1 MRVPHWWYPAL
12 VRLRA
17 HGNRLHAAPSA
28 RLRRLQLTVHGNG
41 NLIQVGSNARLQDVH
56 IYLQGSGH
64 RLIIG
69 EGCYITGG
77 SLWFEDYGCV
87 ISIGRRTSIRSADLV
102 ATGPGSVIE
111 IGTDCMFAYD
121 IDVRTGDSHSIID
134 PDTGLCIN
142 HAQNVTIGDQVWIAA
157 HVSVL
162 KGGSIG
168 AGSVVGTRSVV
179 THEIPPRSLAAGS
192 PAAVIH
198 TPVRWTRGQ
207 LPHPDAPPPP
217 LTSDAADSWFD
228 YAMTLREVGSP
239 GVAADAFRV
248 AAQLRP
254 GHADTRYHLALALAE
269 DGRLADALAEY
280 ELAVTKRGS
289 KPWMWF
295 DRGVCLARLGRHE
308 EALRSFDRALRMRPD
323 YRQAWFEMSRTHA
336 CLGHHDK
343 AVDSMVKALHLHP
356 DYLAR
361 VQEDK
366 DLLPLREDVLRRIG
380 QD

>member
-1 MRVPHWWYPAL
+1 
-12 VRLRA
+12 
-17 HGNRLHAAPSA
+17 
-28 RLRRLQLTVHGNG
+28 
-41 NLIQVGSNARLQDVH
+41 
-56 IYLQGSGH
+56 
-64 RLIIG
+64 
-69 EGCYITGG
+69 
-77 SLWFEDYGCV
+77 
-87 ISIGRRTSIRSADLV
+87 
-102 ATGPGSVIE
+102 
-111 IGTDCMFAYD
+111 
-121 IDVRTGDSHSIID
+121 
-134 PDTGLCIN
+134 
-142 HAQNVTIGDQVWIAA
+142 
-157 HVSVL
+157 
-162 KGGSIG
+162 
-168 AGSVVGTRSVV
+168 
-179 THEIPPRSLAAGS
+179 
-192 PAAVIH
+192 
-198 TPVRWTRGQ
+198 
-207 LPHPDAPPPP
+207 
-217 LTSDAADSWFD
+217 
-228 YAMTLREVGSP
+228 MTLREVGSP

-336 CLGHHDK
+336 CLGHHEK